1 MEGKHVKNLKL
12 QIKKQNLHA
21 ISKICPKPSI
31 EICEVYIYHKSGV
44 FNFHGIVHTLDV
56 SNYRVF
62 LKLHNICV
70 KFNCA
75 AFTWSY
81 YTKKKENAIKI
92 GIYKTNHRR
101 ILILQ
106 VLKYLAYET

>member
-1 MEGKHVKNLKL
+1 MEGKHVKHLKL

-21 ISKICPKPSI
+21 ISKICLKPSI

-81 YTKKKENAIKI
+81 YNKKKENAIE
-92 GIYKTNHRR
+92 NRN
-101 ILILQ
+101 LQ
-106 VLKYLAYET
+106 NKPPVNSYSTSTEIFSV